1 MRHFVK
7 KAIQSLPKL
16 DERQIKNLIDV
27 LAVEVKDI
35 ELLEM
40 VLSSLP
46 YGVIVAKPDHQ
57 IQFMNI
63 PVRRM
68 LPMVQGDYTD
78 MLVWDAI
85 LDKDI
90 AGFIKY
96 SLTDMGNIKP
106 KDFTL
111 ETPSRDITLSI
122 GVMPVV
128 KKGRIQ
134 GDFVYVEDVSDKRAE
149 EARLRRA
156 ESLASLTTMAAGVAH
171 EIKNPLGSISIH
183 LQLMQ
188 KLLSTEGDTCKDDME
203 DYLSIISEEVDRL
216 NSIVVDY
223 LFAVRPMDTN
233 PVPGN
238 LNELIQELIT
248 FVQYE
253 LQEQGIVLEE
263 HLMDELPDIPL
274 DEKLIKQALL
284 NIVKNAMA
292 AMPKGGSLSI
302 DTYVKNGQV
311 VLKIGD
317 TGNGIPQELISK
329 IFEPYFTT
337 KDNGSGLGLTLVYK
351 VIKEHG
357 GEIHVHSKEELGTS
371 FTMEFPI
378 PQKDRKLLSW
388 EGAEDEV

>member
-7 KAIQSLPKL
+7 KAIESLPNL
-16 DERQIKNLIDV
+16 DNHQVKNLIDV
-27 LAVEVKDI
+27 LAEEVEDI

-63 PVRRM
+63 PVKRM
-68 LPMVQGDYTD
+68 LPLKHGADID
-78 MLVWDAI
+78 MPAWGVI
-85 LDKDI
+85 LDRDI
-90 AGFIKY
+90 AEFVKE
-96 SLTDMGNIKP
+96 SLTDMGNTRP

-111 ETPSRDITLSI
+111 ETPSRDITLSV

-128 KKGRIQ
+128 KEGTIQ
-134 GDFVYVEDVSDKRAE
+134 GDFIYVEDVTDKRAE

-156 ESLASLTTMAAGVAH
+156 ESLASMTTMAAGVAH

-188 KLLSTEGDTCKDDME
+188 KLLNSKGGGCKEDML
-203 DYLSIISEEVDRL
+203 DYLDILNEEVDRL

-223 LFAVRPMDTN
+223 LFAVRPMDTH
-233 PVPGN
+233 PVMGN
-238 LNELIQELIT
+238 LNDLIRELIT

-253 LQEQGIVLEE
+253 LMESGVELEE
-263 HLMDELPDIPL
+263 VLCDKLPNIRL
-274 DEKLIKQALL
+274 DEKLMKQALL
-284 NIVKNAMA
+284 NIVKNALA
-292 AMPKGGSLSI
+292 SMPEGGQLSI
-302 DTYVKNGQV
+302 RTGFKDDQV
-311 VLKIGD
+311 FLKISD
-317 TGNGIPQELISK
+317 TGGGIPRENIAK

-351 VIKEHG
+351 IIKEHG
-357 GEIHVHSKEELGTS
+357 GEIHVSSKENIGTT
-371 FTMEFPI
+371 FTIHLPV
-378 PQKDRKLLSW
+378 PQIDRKLLSW
-388 EGAEDEV
+388 EGEKGEV

>member
-27 LAVEVKDI
+27 LAEEVKDI

-46 YGVIVAKPDHQ
+46 YGIIVAKPDHS

-63 PVRRM
+63 PVRRL
-68 LPMVQGDYTD
+68 LPMIQGKYTD
-78 MLVWDAI
+78 VLVWDAI
-85 LDKDI
+85 LDSDI
-90 AGFIKY
+90 AGFVRNA
-96 SLTDMGNIKP
+96 LTDLGHIKP
-106 KDFTL
+106 KDFTI
-111 ETPSRDITLSI
+111 ETPSRDVTVSI

-128 KKGRIQ
+128 RKGKIQ
-134 GDFVYVEDVSDKRAE
+134 GDFVYVEDVTDKRAE

-188 KLLSTEGDTCKDDME
+188 KLLSAEGDTCKEDME
-203 DYLSIISEEVDRL
+203 DYLNIISEEVDRL

-233 PVPGN
+233 PVMGN
-238 LNELIQELIT
+238 LNDLIEELIT

-253 LQEQGIVLEE
+253 LIEAGIELEE
-263 HLMDELPDIPL
+263 DLMENLPDIRI
-274 DEKLIKQALL
+274 DEKLMKQALL

-292 AMPKGGSLSI
+292 AMPKGGTLTI
-302 DTYVKNGQV
+302 ETNVKNGMV
-311 VLKIGD
+311 VLKISD
-317 TGNGIPQELISK
+317 TGSGIDPDLISK

-357 GEIHVHSKEELGTS
+357 GEIHVHSKEDLGTT
-371 FTMEFPI
+371 FTMDFPV
-378 PQKDRKLLSW
+378 PQKERKLLSW
-388 EGAEDEV
+388 EGIDDEV